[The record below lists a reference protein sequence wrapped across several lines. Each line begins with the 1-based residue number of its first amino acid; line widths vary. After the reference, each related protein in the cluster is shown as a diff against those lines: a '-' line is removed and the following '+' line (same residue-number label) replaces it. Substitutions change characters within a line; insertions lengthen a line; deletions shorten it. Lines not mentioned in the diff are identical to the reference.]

1 METYRR
7 LEKEYAKFV
16 GSAYAVSCNSG
27 TSALHLALLALKV
40 GKGDEVIVPDFT
52 MAACAFAVSYTSAT
66 PVFADVSPETYAIEP
81 HEIERLITKKTKAIM
96 VVHLYGRLAPM
107 QAILKIA
114 RKHKIPVIEDACEA
128 QGAVYKS
135 KADLTV
141 YSFYRNKIIAAE
153 EGGMVTTDNKKYAE
167 RIAYFK
173 NMAFDTGHTYFHK
186 DIGYNYRMAN
196 SQALLAL
203 KNLAAYPTNAMKR
216 RKIETWYNEYL
227 PMPKRD
233 AVWFY
238 EAFVSPK
245 AKKAILKTIPTARA
259 CFKPL
264 SSFPMYGGD
273 TGRPVARRLA
283 NSLVLLPAN
292 PELNRKDVH
301 RMCDAIKAVGK

>member
-1 METYRR
+1 METYQR

-52 MAACAFAVSYTSAT
+52 MAACAFAVSYTGAT
-66 PVFADVSPETYAIEP
+66 PVFADVSLDTYAIELS
-81 HEIERLITKKTKAIM
+81 EIERLITKKTKAIM

-107 QAILKIA
+107 QEILKIA
-114 RKHKIPVIEDACEA
+114 RKHNIPVIEDACEA

-135 KADLTV
+135 KADLTA

-153 EGGMVTTDNKKYAE
+153 EGGMITTDNKKYAE

-173 NMAFDTGHTYFHK
+173 NMAFDAGHTYFHK

-203 KNLAAYPTNAMKR
+203 KSLAAYPANARKR

-245 AKKAILKTIPTARA
+245 AKKTILKTVPTARD

-264 SSFPMYGGD
+264 SSFPMYGGGA
-273 TGRPVARRLA
+273 GRPVARRLA
-283 NSLVLLPAN
+283 DSLVLLPAN
-292 PELNRKDVH
+292 PELSRKEV
-301 RMCDAIKAVGK
+301 RGICDTIKAVGK